1 MPNPNSETGMLG
13 AVAPIGKVRIPT
25 QNPYTKESEV
35 LSKAIKEGVVPKYN
49 VPKYSTLDYDIDKL
63 YSKNFE
69 NFENNINMSDFVKK
83 NSLSNRFISYL
94 KNEVLP
100 HKETD

>member
-13 AVAPIGKVRIPT
+13 AAAPIGKVRIPT

-49 VPKYSTLDYDIDKL
+49 VPKNNKLDYDIDKMFSTDNFINNL
-63 YSKNFE
+63 DLSDLIKKDTFSK
-69 NFENNINMSDFVKK
+69 
-83 NSLSNRFISYL
+83 RFIKYL
-94 KNEVLP
+94 KNDVLP
-100 HKETD
+100 HTDTD